1 MTHSLHREGS
11 PESLEKDYVMFIYPA
26 RGFNYKGSAPKVRH
40 LAELIFLSGPVG
52 IMAKERSRSMN
63 KTGKPDDTEVPIRI
77 KIDGENI
84 PGADPGVE
92 KLKLEEIQSDG
103 TRVYSTFDNR
113 ESLREALRRIKEA
126 DEGISIMVSGLTD
139 RVREIAAE
147 IGIDPHMINLSL
159 GIHGRTDRLPPGGY
173 PGVHDDV
180 RPRPRITP
188 PDQGYDPQGQDR
200 EDQRMGREPVHRG
213 ALHLRHLQPLPFH
226 GTSQGKGSA
235 LHGNPLVTPMVS
247 FSMV

>member
-159 GIHGRTDRLPPGGY
+159 GIHGRTDRLPPA
-173 PGVHDDV
+173 D
-180 RPRPRITP
+180 I
-188 PDQGYDPQGQDR
+188 R
-200 EDQRMGREPVHRG
+200 EFTTMCGHGLVSPHLIRDMIRRVKTGKISEWDASLFIAERCICGIYNPCRSMELLREK
-213 ALHLRHLQPLPFH
+213 APLY
-226 GTSQGKGSA
+226 T
-235 LHGNPLVTPMVS
+235 VTRW
-247 FSMV
+247 